1 LTSAVLH
8 KGIDVSTLYD
18 RLGGAPALD
27 AAVDIFYRK
36 VLSDDRISSFFED
49 VDMDRQAAKQKAFL
63 TMVTGGPA
71 HYTGQDMRVGHE
83 HLVRQ
88 GLNDGHVDAV
98 IENLAAT
105 LKELGVPD
113 ADIAEVGK
121 IANSVRDDVLNR

>member
-1 LTSAVLH
+1 MNM
-8 KGIDVSTLYD
+8 STLYE

-36 VLSDDRISSFFED
+36 VLSDDRISRFFDD

-71 HYTGQDMRVGHE
+71 HYTGQDMRAGHA
-83 HLVRQ
+83 HLVAK

-113 ADIAEVGK
+113 ADIAEVGT
-121 IANSVRDDVLNR
+121 IAKSVRDDVLSR

>member
-1 LTSAVLH
+1 MNM
-8 KGIDVSTLYD
+8 STLYE

-36 VLSDDRISSFFED
+36 VLSDDRISRFFDD
-49 VDMDRQAAKQKAFL
+49 VDMDPQAAKQKAFL

-71 HYTGQDMRVGHE
+71 HYTGQDMRAGHA
-83 HLVRQ
+83 HLVAK

-113 ADIAEVGK
+113 ADIAEVGT
-121 IANSVRDDVLNR
+121 IANSVRDDVLSR